1 MRPRSAIVLFAL
13 IVWLGSRNG
22 FAQSPEAFLVL
33 GAGHFGSWTTEYV
46 FANDSD
52 TPIAFDISFQANIQ
66 APCPAPCQG
75 FLSVSVPANGA
86 VAVSQQVS
94 SFFAHYLVGFA
105 LPRVRAR
112 ILSSGSPQLGADLP
126 VFRVATLRSLN
137 PTSLVFPIR
146 PEAMRTNL
154 LLSNVIDI
162 GQAADLLGDM
172 TVKVDVFGADG
183 GLLATRTVVAPSDL
197 GQTYIVDIGQF
208 MGIPNPTAGQVRA
221 TRISGGGVM
230 WGILPSLNSD
240 GTISITLGEVP

>member
-1 MRPRSAIVLFAL
+1 MRQRSAVVLFVL
-13 IVWLGSRNG
+13 IAWLGSTNA

-46 FANDSD
+46 FANDGD
-52 TPIAFDISFQANIQ
+52 TPIALSIAFEANIQ
-66 APCPAPCQG
+66 PPCPAPCQG
-75 FLSVSVPANGA
+75 FLTLSIPSNGT

-94 SFFAHYLVGFA
+94 SSFAHYLLGTR

-112 ILSSGSPQLGADLP
+112 ILNSGSPQSGADLP

-146 PEAMRTNL
+146 PEATRTNL

-172 TVKVDVFGADG
+172 TVKVDVLGADG
-183 GLLATRTVVAPSDL
+183 SLLGTRSVVVPSDL

-208 MGIPNPTAGQVRA
+208 MGIPNPTSGQVRA

-230 WGILPSLNSD
+230 WGILPSLNAD